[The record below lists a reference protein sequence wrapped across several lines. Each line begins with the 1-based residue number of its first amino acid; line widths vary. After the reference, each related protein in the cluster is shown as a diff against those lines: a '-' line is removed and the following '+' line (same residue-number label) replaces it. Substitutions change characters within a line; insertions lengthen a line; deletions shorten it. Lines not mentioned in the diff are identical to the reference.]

1 MKNEPCI
8 RLGMRI
14 KPKISEKPADSRN
27 NRPPSAK
34 LLIVSVGQ
42 ALTRICQAS
51 TKDCHRLMFGYL
63 AAGWDHSASRKPHCH
78 GKSSKSVRSMAVR
91 YTRNPQGK
99 RPGAR
104 RSGTHT
110 FYSRYFAGG

>member
-14 KPKISEKPADSRN
+14 KPKIREKPADSRN
-27 NRPPSAK
+27 KRPPSAK

-63 AAGWDHSASRKPHCH
+63 AAGSDNSANRNPPSH
-78 GKSSKSVRSMAVR
+78 GKPSKSGRSMAVR
-91 YTRNPQGK
+91 YTRYPQGK
-99 RPGAR
+99 CPGAG
-104 RSGTHT
+104 RSGTDT